1 MYLRIVHWSLKQLSE
16 VLVVWQVVVP
26 SLLPCSYRLQQRSK
40 VKVVNMKMY
49 TSCTVYIHVQ
59 YLSMVDENVE
69 ERVEQEYSVS
79 CDTGRVQQDRLERE

>member
-1 MYLRIVHWSLKQLSE
+1 MQLSSAAE
-16 VLVVWQVVVP
+16 VKGQ
-26 SLLPCSYRLQQRSK
+26 
-40 VKVVNMKMY
+40 
-49 TSCTVYIHVQ
+49 SCEHVYIMYSVYIQ